1 MNYFDTSLVEREI
14 AKLSALTLQIKKKR
28 PRMAHFLQKEYFEN
42 EKEFAEDQA
51 CSLGETNFDF

>member
-1 MNYFDTSLVEREI
+1 
-14 AKLSALTLQIKKKR
+14 
-28 PRMAHFLQKEYFEN
+28 MAHFLQKEYFEN